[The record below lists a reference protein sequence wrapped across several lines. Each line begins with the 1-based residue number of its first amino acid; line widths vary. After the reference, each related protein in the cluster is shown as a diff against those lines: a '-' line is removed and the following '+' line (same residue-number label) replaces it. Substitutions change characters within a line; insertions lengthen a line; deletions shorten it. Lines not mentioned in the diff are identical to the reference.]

1 MKPKKRSMS
10 PVLNSVLKQKSLK
23 ELSIGLN
30 QSFANERTNLTLRYN
45 SFINLLITLDLFITI
60 NHI

>member
-1 MKPKKRSMS
+1 MS